1 MIIRNNEKIF
11 KIYDGEKLVDR
22 IFKGVTKVYE
32 YLPVGYKECEYI
44 SSTGT
49 QWIDTG
55 VSLRNVTINITFRF
69 NMATSTSQILLN
81 CTPST
86 AGWFGLMSAR
96 KISLDGKN
104 FDVVYNDK
112 HNFILKY
119 NNGIV
124 TATDENGTIKQ
135 STYSTSAIGNF
146 ILFNEWDS
154 RKRFPSYA
162 RLYSVKVY
170 EGNNIIRN
178 FIPCLD
184 NNDVPCL
191 YDKATKTTFYNQGTG
206 NFEYSL
212 I

>member
-55 VSLRNVTINITFRF
+55 VSLRNVTINITFKF

-86 AGWFGLMSAR
+86 VGWFGLTSTR

-104 FDVVYNDK
+104 FGVVYDDK

-119 NNGIV
+119 NNGV
-124 TATDENGTIKQ
+124 ATATDENGTIKQ
-135 STYSTSAIGNF
+135 STYYTSAIGNF
-146 ILFNEWDS
+146 ILFNEWDN

-170 EGNNIIRN
+170 EENNIIRN

-191 YDKATKTTFYNQGTG
+191 YDKVTKTTFYNQGTG